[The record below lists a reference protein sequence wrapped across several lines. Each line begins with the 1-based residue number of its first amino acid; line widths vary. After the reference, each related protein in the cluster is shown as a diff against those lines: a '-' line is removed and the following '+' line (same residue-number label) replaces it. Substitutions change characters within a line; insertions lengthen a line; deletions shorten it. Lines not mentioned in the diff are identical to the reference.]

1 MIKGYTFWVSCFDL
15 RCCHYCWSGD
25 THSWSKSAE
34 TWISQWDCEHGIVAL
49 WNKSQF
55 ILVML
60 CLLIF
65 SLEDWLWLLRLSK
78 EPKIVMA
85 KRIISEWQTWL
96 GLYWKVNDFG
106 RQWCGANPYP
116 LWGHCRTCRYF
127 LGCTVLPRTG
137 FPSAIPGSTTRSKRC
152 RKSMTTCRREIL
164 LWLERPK
171 MGWSLE
177 SAARYCGW
185 WM

>member
-1 MIKGYTFWVSCFDL
+1 MLFVIDGDVVLLLLVIPTL
-15 RCCHYCWSGD
+15 ISGLLND
-25 THSWSKSAE
+25 QRIHFLGILLWLAVLLLLLKWGTHSWSKSAE

-152 RKSMTTCRREIL
+152 RKSMTTCRR
-164 LWLERPK
+164 
-171 MGWSLE
+171 
-177 SAARYCGW
+177 
-185 WM
+185 